1 MALFEF
7 LFWKVEH
14 HLWPAMSFV
23 HLREASQ
30 ILKSACKE
38 FLGTEHRQ
46 SWKDAVIE
54 RRERERER
62 KYRDHHRSS
71 NRHVKNWGCITIR
84 HSKISPVFTAD
95 ILFKSSILAR
105 LGLPYHEIGYWE
117 AYGKV
122 RSSRIN
128 ASAKHD
134 YSRIQNLFLLFVE
147 VWEQVKEHA
156 EQPEWLLSVHC
167 QAYTEWAW
175 SCSLLDTRL

>member
-1 MALFEF
+1 MASYELCSPTRSIPDSKKRMQGVSRHRTSSIMKRRGD
-7 LFWKVEH
+7 WK
-14 HLWPAMSFV
+14 
-23 HLREASQ
+23 
-30 ILKSACKE
+30 
-38 FLGTEHRQ
+38 
-46 SWKDAVIE
+46 
-54 RRERERER
+54 ERERER
-62 KYRDHHRSS
+62 KYGDHHRSS